1 MDTERTY
8 KTPIY
13 TRKAYERYYLKNKD
27 NQEFKLKR
35 RAAAKKSYEKKKLFK
50 QQQQELL
57 LNETESSNV
66 ESE

>member
-1 MDTERTY
+1 MNTEREY

-13 TRKAYERYYLKNKD
+13 TRRAYERYYEKNKD